1 MKSVVVRKYGCVVE
15 ILSTE
20 LVGVLYVMSP
30 VCEVINSEGH
40 TTSVV
45 SSEVIVSSLHCRK
58 SHVLVGCDVGFF
70 MVPGSVG
77 GLPWF
82 RLWV

>member
-1 MKSVVVRKYGCVVE
+1 VVE

-20 LVGVLYVMSP
+20 LVGVLCVLSP
-30 VCEVINSEGH
+30 ICEVINSEGR

-45 SSEVIVSSLHCRK
+45 CLEVIVVSLRYRK

-70 MVPGSVG
+70 DGSGFGKRSSV
-77 GLPWF
+77 
-82 RLWV
+82 V